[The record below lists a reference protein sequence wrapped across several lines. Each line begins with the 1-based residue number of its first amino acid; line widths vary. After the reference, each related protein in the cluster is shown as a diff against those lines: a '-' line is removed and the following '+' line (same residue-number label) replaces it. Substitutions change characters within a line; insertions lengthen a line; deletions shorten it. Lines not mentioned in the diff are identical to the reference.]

1 MAKVPMNITVRF
13 MLPKPNQRRNDENL
27 GRDRQRD
34 PEFEDQESTVA
45 SGTERKESYIDGQ
58 EHKHAEERH
67 KTFHD
72 DDAKA
77 KAAFKDIKASI
88 IEAKMNVDD
97 LQAEINDADAEI
109 EELFVEREA
118 ADDAAERAKY
128 ER

>member
-1 MAKVPMNITVRF
+1 MKTLDEIDSAILNLKIKSQQWQAELSVR
-13 MLPKPNQRRNDENL
+13 K
-27 GRDRQRD
+27 
-34 PEFEDQESTVA
+34 
-45 SGTERKESYIDGQ
+45 SYIDGQ
-58 EHKHAEERH
+58 EHEHAEQRH

-97 LQAEINDADAEI
+97 LQAEINNADAEI
-109 EELFVEREA
+109 EELLVEREA